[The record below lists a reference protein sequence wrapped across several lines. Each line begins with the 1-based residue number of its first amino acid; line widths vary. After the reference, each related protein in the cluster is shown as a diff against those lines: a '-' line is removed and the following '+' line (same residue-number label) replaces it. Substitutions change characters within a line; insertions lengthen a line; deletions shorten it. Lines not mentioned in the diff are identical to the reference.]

1 MSGWSP
7 LSVSQLGGSVFG
19 SPTSTGTG
27 STSHSSS
34 GSVVGAFKELQ
45 HTARAVERGRAEAY
59 KQRDELRR
67 LLSEQRRHQALSRS
81 KNESLSNEPILA
93 VRRNCEVVK
102 AALQDAHGK
111 LYAHEAEL
119 RVAQE
124 EENVKTERLCALE
137 QELADEHSKH
147 MRLVRRTH
155 DLETQLEQVDKRFE
169 VLTQRHQQ
177 LSVSAA
183 EAKMRALDQVNVC
196 KIEAKQTLDAAA
208 RAQLR
213 SKATS
218 DYINMILGVNNDLV
232 CSLEQQSQAAAQ
244 LERFIIVP
252 RYRWPKGQMTG
263 ALQLVA
269 TAATDSMY
277 QARGAA
283 SVPVH
288 LAAGGRRSAPI
299 ALGAGRRV
307 EINKPRGG
315 RRRRSLAKKQPPLFC
330 LAQPPTNNS
339 SRSSRGH
346 HTASDEIFDAD
357 GALSAADFLNA
368 LVHSSNTAKQRQ
380 KSSARRLARVPFQAL
395 PSYMRPKSY

>member
-1 MSGWSP
+1 M
-7 LSVSQLGGSVFG
+7 FG

-27 STSHSSS
+27 TNSTSS
-34 GSVVGAFKELQ
+34 SVVGAFKELQ
-45 HTARAVERGRAEAY
+45 NTARAIERGRAEAY

-81 KNESLSNEPILA
+81 KSESLSNEPILA

-119 RVAQE
+119 RVVQE

-147 MRLVRRTH
+147 IRLVRRTH
-155 DLETQLEQVDKRFE
+155 DLEAQLEQVDKRFE

-183 EAKMRALDQVNVC
+183 EAKMRALDQINVC
-196 KIEAKQTLDAAA
+196 KIDAKQTLDAAA

-213 SKATS
+213 SNATS
-218 DYINMILGVNNDLV
+218 DYINMILGVNSDLV

-244 LERFIIVP
+244 LERFVIVP

-283 SVPVH
+283 NLPVH
-288 LAAGGRRSAPI
+288 LAAGGRRGAAAQRRSRGLRLAQQEHPPP
-299 ALGAGRRV
+299 LGAGRCV
-307 EINKPRGG
+307 QMNKSRG
-315 RRRRSLAKKQPPLFC
+315 RRRGNAKNQPPLI
-330 LAQPPTNNS
+330 LAQSRTNS
-339 SRSSRGH
+339 ASRGR
-346 HTASDEIFDAD
+346 HTSSSDEFFDAD
-357 GALSAADFLNA
+357 AALSAADFLNA
-368 LVHSSNTAKQRQ
+368 LVHSSNTVKQRQ
-380 KSSARRLARVPFQAL
+380 KSSVRRQARAPFQAL